1 MAQRRRSCTGLVL
14 LVRYV
19 IGSISLVKF
28 VDKMSVFLFMNGAIT
43 PAAAYREIYILLNDF
58 AQKLH
63 P

>member
-1 MAQRRRSCTGLVL
+1 M
-14 LVRYV
+14 

-28 VDKMSVFLFMNGAIT
+28 VDKMSGFLFMNSAIT

>member
-28 VDKMSVFLFMNGAIT
+28 VDKMLGFLFMNGAIT

-58 AQKLH
+58 AQQLH